1 MAWTGLSVWTNG
13 FAGLAAGAAV
23 LAFAGAAGASARCTS
38 DGPHLNVVVDGL
50 RNAQGYI
57 SVELYPDDPKL
68 FLGHNQQLVVAH
80 DKLDKAAA
88 TVCLDV
94 PHAGMYALAVYHD
107 ENGDDQFNRSKL
119 GIPLEGFG
127 LSNNPHIFLGLPK
140 FDKVR
145 FHVADDETTLHV
157 GLHYYTGSG
166 PKASP

>member
-1 MAWTGLSVWTNG
+1 MAWLGLSHRMK
-13 FAGLAAGAAV
+13 GLAGIAACMGA
-23 LAFAGAAGASARCTS
+23 LAFAGAAAADSKCDG
-38 DGPHLNVVVDGL
+38 DGPHLKVIVDGL

-80 DKLDKAAA
+80 DKLDKAAV

-94 PHAGMYALAVYHD
+94 PHSGMYALAVYHD

-119 GIPLEGFG
+119 GIPTEGFG
-127 LSNNPHIFLGLPK
+127 LSNNPHILFGLPK

-145 FHVADDETTLHV
+145 FYVADDETTLHV
-157 GLHYYTGSG
+157 DLHYYLGSS
-166 PKASP
+166 ASRP